1 MNLRINLKRKMYDS
15 NDEIFDTPS
24 AKRKKLIASVT
35 VVVAVILLACLT
47 AFLLKTFVFES
58 IPVSGDS
65 MNPTLSGGVYE
76 LNDDNTVK
84 KTLAKGDT
92 LILDKVAKIKRGDII
107 VFDKHGEKNLVK
119 RVIAV
124 AGDTVTIKNGKVYLN
139 GEELVEDYTMGSTY
153 AYGGPS
159 YDETEITIVVESG
172 HVYCLG
178 DNRENSLDSRS
189 IGTISLDDVIGKCIL
204 IANADGKLRKP

>member
-1 MNLRINLKRKMYDS
+1 MYDS

-24 AKRKKLIASVT
+24 NKRKKLIASVT

-84 KTLAKGDT
+84 KTLVKGDT

-139 GEELVEDYTMGSTY
+139 GEELVENYTIGSTY

-159 YDETEITIVVESG
+159 YDDTEITIVVESG

>member
-1 MNLRINLKRKMYDS
+1 MYDS

-24 AKRKKLIASVT
+24 TKRKKLIASVT
-35 VVVAVILLACLT
+35 IVVAVVLLACLT

-84 KTLAKGDT
+84 KTLVKGDT
-92 LILDKVAKIKRGDII
+92 LILDKVAKIKRGDIV

-139 GEELVEDYTMGSTY
+139 GEELVENYTQGNTY
-153 AYGGPS
+153 AYGGPN
-159 YDETEITIVVESG
+159 YDETETTIVVPDG